1 MVNTRRG
8 TRNTRGSGPAES
20 RGDRAESRNQTP
32 INQPV
37 PNVPGN
43 VVFDEATME
52 ALRNLMLQTIQSVLP
67 MAQTA
72 VPGVDEHVQV
82 EHVEVENTT
91 TIPPLK
97 ILIFLGLLRLSFL

>member
-1 MVNTRRG
+1 MVNTRRN

-32 INQPV
+32 VNQPV

-43 VVFDEATME
+43 VIFDEATME

-67 MAQTA
+67 TVQAA
-72 VPGVDEHVQV
+72 VPGIGETVQV
-82 EHVEVENTT
+82 EHVEANNTT
-91 TIPPLK
+91 TAPHTQNVN
-97 ILIFLGLLRLSFL
+97 FSGLLKLFFR